1 MDQASQ
7 EPAGL
12 PLALEAEQLC
22 ELLARLDVTTLPELP
37 AVFPGNGP
45 HVQPI
50 FRGPNAELV
59 AVHWSRG
66 HSTPIGT
73 LGSSTMAIRPIAGE
87 LELLSFTSSEG
98 GKPELVGVQTIGPMQ
113 LAGIPSGAL
122 HALRAR
128 GEVVTLHL
136 CSPPV
141 VWREQ
146 LEVTRS

>member
-1 MDQASQ
+1 MDPVSSQ
-7 EPAGL
+7 EGV
-12 PLALEAEQLC
+12 ALEAEQLC

-59 AVHWSRG
+59 AVHWTRG
-66 HSTPIGT
+66 QRTPVGT
-73 LGSSTMAIRPIAGE
+73 LGLSTMAIRPLLGE
-87 LELLSFTSSEG
+87 LELLSFTTDEQSE
-98 GKPELVGVQTIGPMQ
+98 PQLCGVQTIGPMQ
-113 LAGIPSGAL
+113 LAGIPCGAL
-122 HALRAR
+122 HALRAH
-128 GEVVTLHL
+128 GDVVTLHL

-146 LEVTRS
+146 FDANRV